1 MAMIEKR
8 GWITVPK
15 LCKKIA
21 DTFQSYED
29 WKREN
34 NVESPDHGAPLG
46 THAQYS
52 IEKSNYI
59 TRTAWKVL
67 INSQKLCGLG
77 DSGNSVEITKDVLK
91 GAEQFQPDSF
101 YFDLESGILGNGDIE
116 RFVWSELGEHKGGPL
131 AEGCKYEGENR
142 KGCSRLGDAE
152 KERLNKEHLGQAI
165 GLCVIIL
172 EVEAN
177 YLINKLSKSR
187 SPLKRGAKTKYDP
200 SFVNTLYMKS
210 RMAKMSKEKS
220 IQAVQMEFE
229 KREEKPPSRSTIQ
242 RLVKDAKVNDQ
253 AFN

>member
-21 DTFQSYED
+21 GTFQNYED

-34 NVESPDHGAPLG
+34 NIESPDHGDPLG

-67 INSQKLCGLG
+67 TNSQKLCGLEN
-77 DSGNSVEITKDVLK
+77 SGNSVEITKDVLK
-91 GAEQFQPDSF
+91 GAEQFQQDSF

-116 RFVWSELGEHKGGPL
+116 RFVWTELDEHKGGPL

-142 KGCSRLGDAE
+142 KGYSRLDDAE

-165 GLCVIIL
+165 GLSVIIRD
-172 EVEAN
+172 VDAN
-177 YLINKLSKSR
+177 YWINKFSKLQ

-200 SFVNTLYMKS
+200 DLVTTPYLKS
-210 RMAKMSKEKS
+210 RRAKRSKAKS
-220 IQAVQMEFE
+220 IQDVQIEFE
-229 KREEKPPSRSTIQ
+229 KRGEKPPSRSTIQ